1 MEKQSGIIL
10 KSAAFLV
17 PVILMVGAAAVTGER
32 EIIFPEIGAIATGLF
47 LAPQLSWRVNGR
59 RMFLLLLVSGVLGMG
74 IVRFVPG
81 SIALQMSL
89 GYLLA
94 LVILMFS
101 GTTFAPM
108 VSALVLPILLQTK
121 SVWYLISLV
130 IFTTLLIG
138 LRKMLEHAGL
148 MQRELFHPAA
158 PSETASPALILFR
171 TAFASIMIV
180 TALSTGWTFMAAPPI
195 LVLFT
200 ELTSPGSRALAHP
213 GKAVL
218 LMSLSAAAGAWIRE
232 IVTVRIAPSLLPV
245 SVALSALLF
254 LLILFRMRLF
264 LPPAGA
270 AMLFRMRLFL
280 PPAGAAMLLA
290 YLAPDQAL
298 TLYPLEI
305 LAGVSAYFAAALAY
319 RAVTGRAASAA
330 GE

>member
-1 MEKQSGIIL
+1 MEKRSEIIL
-10 KSAAFLV
+10 KSVTFLV
-17 PVILMVGAAAVTGER
+17 PVILMVGAAAAIGEQ

-47 LAPQLSWRVNGR
+47 LAPRLSWRVNCR
-59 RMFLLLLVSGVLGMG
+59 RIFLLLLLCGVLGMG

-81 SIALQMSL
+81 DVAVQMSL

-94 LVILMFS
+94 LLILMLS

-130 IFTTLLIG
+130 TFTALLIG

-148 MQRELFHPAA
+148 LQREPFHPAA
-158 PSETASPALILFR
+158 SSETASPALTIFR
-171 TAFASIMIV
+171 AVFASIMIA

-213 GKAVL
+213 GKAIL
-218 LMSLSAAAGAWIRE
+218 LMSLSAAAGAWVRE
-232 IVTVRIAPSLLPV
+232 IVAVRIALSLLPL
-245 SVALSALLF
+245 SVAMSGLLF
-254 LLILFRMRLF
+254 LFI
-264 LPPAGA
+264 
-270 AMLFRMRLFL
+270 LFRMRLFL

-290 YLAPDQAL
+290 YLAPEQAL
-298 TLYPLEI
+298 VLYPLEI
-305 LAGVSAYFAAALAY
+305 LAGVSAYFAVALAY
-319 RAVTGRAASAA
+319 RAVTGGARSAA
-330 GE
+330 GK

>member
-130 IFTTLLIG
+130 IFTVLLIG

-264 LPPAGA
+264 LQ
-270 AMLFRMRLFL
+270 
-280 PPAGAAMLLA
+280 PAGAAMLLA